1 MYGNFASVSTNGQEI
16 LNSNCHINSLVL
28 SVLWK
33 TVPHAFEQEKVNVI
47 EAPLFV
53 YSTPK
58 QKLYGNTLA
67 DLMDKIGKGFDFKN
81 VTRLKG
87 YGEANPDELR
97 TIAFDETT
105 RKAIKVT
112 APIMQGSVNA
122 IMGDDTAIRKELLGL
137 D

>member
-1 MYGNFASVSTNGQEI
+1 M
-16 LNSNCHINSLVL
+16 L

-33 TVPHAFEQEKVNVI
+33 TIPHAFDQGKINVI

-58 QKLYGNTLA
+58 QKIYGNTLTE
-67 DLMDKIGKGFDFKN
+67 LMSKIGKGFDSKN

-105 RKAIKVT
+105 RKSIKVT
-112 APIMQGSVNA
+112 APMMQGSVSA